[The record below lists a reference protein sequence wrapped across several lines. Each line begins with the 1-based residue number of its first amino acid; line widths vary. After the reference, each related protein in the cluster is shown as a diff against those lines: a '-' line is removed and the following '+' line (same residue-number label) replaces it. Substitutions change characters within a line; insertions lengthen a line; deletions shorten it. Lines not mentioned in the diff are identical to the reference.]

1 MDSLSPLVMP
11 SAGALLDPRALAAPG
26 NDAHT
31 VAQGFES
38 MFATMLSKQLRQSL
52 EPDTMFGKDH
62 GDVLGGLFDHFM
74 GQHLAKSGAL
84 GIGAMVAQHMP
95 QTRVTNDRPN
105 AIGSHH

>member
-1 MDSLSPLVMP
+1 
-11 SAGALLDPRALAAPG
+11 
-26 NDAHT
+26 
-31 VAQGFES
+31 
-38 MFATMLSKQLRQSL
+38 
-52 EPDTMFGKDH
+52 MFGKDH